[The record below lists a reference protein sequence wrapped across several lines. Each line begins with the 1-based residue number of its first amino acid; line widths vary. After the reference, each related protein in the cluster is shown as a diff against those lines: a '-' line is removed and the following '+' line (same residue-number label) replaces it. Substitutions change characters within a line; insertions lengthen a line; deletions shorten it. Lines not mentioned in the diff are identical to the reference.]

1 MESGDTSVDAGRGRE
16 SPKRPLRVALVGC
29 GRIGSFTR
37 PELRRSLSPGWLPLN
52 HAEAIGSTPG
62 LQLDSICDI
71 NAEHLERARLTLN
84 VPAYSDYYRQIA
96 ETKPDIVSIATRTNI
111 RSKIID
117 WSLTHGV
124 RGIHCEKPISNNMGD
139 CKKIISAIA
148 ERDTKLTYGTTR
160 RFMDIFRLA
169 HAMVRSGE
177 IGKLVDV
184 EVQLGRTLLLWNHP
198 HSVDLFLYF
207 AGDVNVSRVQ
217 GRCTFREAPQNDL
230 FIDDDPIVE
239 EASVEFD
246 TGVTGHLSS
255 KSGINVILTGTSGV
269 LRVGD
274 DGRWLEIK
282 KGNAFAKRVETN
294 VSMSGTVRAFSEL
307 GTAVRHGNAISIQ
320 PHEIEVGMAIL
331 LSIAKSALRDGDPVS
346 PNMIE
351 DNFSITGRFGDN
363 YA

>member
-1 MESGDTSVDAGRGRE
+1 
-16 SPKRPLRVALVGC
+16 
-29 GRIGSFTR
+29 
-37 PELRRSLSPGWLPLN
+37 
-52 HAEAIGSTPG
+52 
-62 LQLDSICDI
+62 
-71 NAEHLERARLTLN
+71 
-84 VPAYSDYYRQIA
+84 
-96 ETKPDIVSIATRTNI
+96 
-111 RSKIID
+111 
-117 WSLTHGV
+117 
-124 RGIHCEKPISNNMGD
+124 
-139 CKKIISAIA
+139 
-148 ERDTKLTYGTTR
+148 
-160 RFMDIFRLA
+160 
-169 HAMVRSGE
+169 MVRSGE

-307 GTAVRHGNAISIQ
+307 ETAVRRGNAISIQ